1 MLYNRRLLTGTAIGV
16 VVACL
21 YSAPA
26 LAVGTA
32 AGSTIT
38 NSVTVSYEVSG
49 VDQTDETDTDQITVD
64 RKIDLT
70 VARTDSTATNV
81 TPGGSD
87 RAVSF
92 QVTNLSNAT
101 LDFDLSAVQPVGGS
115 GAITGTDNFDVGA
128 LTYYLDDGDGVYDS
142 GDTLIT
148 HLDALPA
155 DASKVV
161 HVRTASIALGLHTN
175 DRATVRLTAKA
186 RENDSASTLGAALT
200 ESASNTSGMDTIFA
214 DGAGPFDSARQ
225 ADYSAADAFLVLTAA
240 LSATKTSKIIAIP
253 GGIYE
258 AGAAIPGATVEYCIT
273 VSNASGGADAT
284 NLTISDDLP
293 AEVEYDGSGV
303 FVGGADCDNP
313 GANTGSETDGTV
325 SGTIATLPAGD
336 DQTLIFRATIQ

>member
-1 MLYNRRLLTGTAIGV
+1 MLYNKRLLTGTAIGI

-49 VDQTDETDTDQITVD
+49 VDQTDETDTDEITVD

-70 VARTDSTATNV
+70 VARTDNTATSV
-81 TPGGSD
+81 TPGGTD
-87 RAVSF
+87 RAVTF
-92 QVTNLSNAT
+92 QVTNLSNAD
-101 LDFDLSAVQPVGGS
+101 LDFDLSAAQPVGGS

-128 LTYYLDDGDGVYDS
+128 LTYYLDDGDGVYDG

-148 HLDALPA
+148 HLDAVAA
-155 DASKVV
+155 DDTVVV
-161 HVRTASIALGLHTN
+161 HVRTATIALGLDT
-175 DRATVRLTAKA
+175 DDLATVRLTATA
-186 RENDSASTLGAALT
+186 REDDAASTLGAALT
-200 ESASNTSGMDTIFA
+200 EAVSNTAGMDTIFA
-214 DGAGPFDSARQ
+214 DGAGLTDSARD
-225 ADYSAADAFLVLTAA
+225 AAYSDGDDFVVLTAS
-240 LSATKTSKIIAIP
+240 LSATKTSKIIA
-253 GGIYE
+253 GSGIYSV
-258 AGAAIPGATVEYCIT
+258 GAAIPGATIEYCIT

-293 AEVEYDGSGV
+293 AEVTYDGGGV

-313 GANTGSETDGTV
+313 GADTGSESSGTV

-336 DQTLIFRATIQ
+336 DQTLIFRATIN